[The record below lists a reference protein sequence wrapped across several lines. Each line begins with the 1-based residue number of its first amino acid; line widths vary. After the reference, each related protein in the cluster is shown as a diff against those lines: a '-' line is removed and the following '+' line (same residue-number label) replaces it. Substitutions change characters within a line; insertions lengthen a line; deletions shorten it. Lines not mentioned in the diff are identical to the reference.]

1 MGNVREKELAILL
14 KAKADVDAAFA
25 SLKGE
30 LAGAEQVAKD
40 TAAAASRSWE
50 DSVAKIRNVAA
61 IGFAAV
67 AGSIGFAAR
76 EAAQGELGMS
86 NFRSAVKNAGGDADA
101 LSNKLN
107 DTAMRLQRLTGIADD
122 EYIDAAARMTDITGD
137 AAGSIDNLGLVA
149 DLAVARKIPLA
160 SAADAVARAMEGEI
174 GALARIMPGLDEQV
188 RALGEN
194 AKQADIV
201 AVIFDRLAQFEGRA
215 AAAAD
220 NTAGAV
226 NKLKQEM
233 AAAVENAGNPFLEI
247 IRTTAE
253 RLTPVVQKTGEWAA
267 EHQGV
272 VAAIGAGA
280 IGLTGF
286 LTVTSSIALVI
297 PKVVT
302 GMAMLKTAAIALAAS
317 PWTVVATGIIA
328 VAGVAWQLSDAM
340 TATAK
345 SEGNLK
351 KITEET
357 GVSYQSLRIKQEEIF
372 GKFADYRSGTDAQRA
387 AWDNYVLSLYAAKEP
402 LAMTEQQVNK
412 NSAAHKVAAEQV
424 SINASAIRDLMNA
437 GLEYQEAAALARGAV
452 LPTQEV
458 STTSPD
464 AHEQELADYRDL
476 VGAKGQIYIQGIEL
490 QEQADEQARARRI
503 EAYAAEQELWRGHLG
518 ILGAGFDTFT
528 NTLVNIEMTG
538 RQRRDAI
545 VRAGASFAI
554 QLLSQQVK
562 HAIASDILM
571 TQSKVTSTVAG
582 TAAVTGAAATEQAA
596 TAATNQGYLT
606 QLATKIYSW
615 YASFGPFGI
624 PAAAATVAAII
635 AAIRG
640 LRFAEGGVVPGSG
653 FGDKVPAM
661 LEPGEFVVR
670 RSAAQQNYGALQAMN
685 SGRSVGG
692 SVTVPIALYIDGQG
706 LSLEKRLEIRDLV
719 EEMLPRAIER
729 ALDERRFSM
738 SFAA

>member
-30 LAGAEQVAKD
+30 LASAEQVAKD

-188 RALGEN
+188 RALGDN
-194 AKQADIV
+194 AKQADV
-201 AVIFDRLAQFEGRA
+201 AAVIFDRLAQFEGRA

-402 LAMTEQQVNK
+402 LAITEQQIIK
-412 NSAAHKVAAEQV
+412 NSAAHKAAAEQV

-437 GLEYQEAAALARGAV
+437 GLDFEAARAMSRGAV
-452 LPTQEV
+452 LPTIDVAPIEPAFVGPIEDPVAIARYEFEAAQAKEA
-458 STTSPD
+458 SD
-464 AHEQELADYRDL
+464 KKKELWEQERQAFMSHTWFIQSAWDSAIGTMTQADMTGKQRRNAIWES
-476 VGAKGQIYIQGIEL
+476 AKNTAIGQIG
-490 QEQADEQARARRI
+490 
-503 EAYAAEQELWRGHLG
+503 QELKAYIFAQLFKQGM
-518 ILGAGFDTFT
+518 AGT
-528 NTLVNIEMTG
+528 
-538 RQRRDAI
+538 
-545 VRAGASFAI
+545 
-554 QLLSQQVK
+554 
-562 HAIASDILM
+562 
-571 TQSKVTSTVAG
+571 
-582 TAAVTGAAATEQAA
+582 TAAVQTAAAAQGLAVEKATTLESIGLWLKVAA
-596 TAATNQGYLT
+596 S
-606 QLATKIYSW
+606 KIYAF
-615 YASFGPFGI
+615 YAGLGPFGI
-624 PAAAATVAAII
+624 PAAAVTVGLIYGAV
-635 AAIRG
+635 RG
-640 LRFAEGGVVPGSG
+640 LKFQEGGVVPGTG
-653 FGDKVPAM
+653 FGDKVPAW
-661 LEPGEFVVR
+661 LEPGEGIVR
-670 RSAAQQNYGALQAMN
+670 RSAMQSNPGVVQALN
-685 SGRSVGG
+685 SGKSVGG
-692 SVTVPIALYIDGQG
+692 SINITNNYKVDGEG
-706 LSLEKRLEIRDLV
+706 LSLQRRIEIRDFV
-719 EEMLPRAIER
+719 ESIMAPMFEQLI
-729 ALDERRFSM
+729 DERRFSV
-738 SFAA
+738 SYGT